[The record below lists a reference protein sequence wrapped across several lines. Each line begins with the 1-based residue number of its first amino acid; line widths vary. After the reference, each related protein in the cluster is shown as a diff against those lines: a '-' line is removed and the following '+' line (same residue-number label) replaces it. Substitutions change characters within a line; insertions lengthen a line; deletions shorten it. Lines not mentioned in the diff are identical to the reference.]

1 MKGRSGAIILDDQ
14 IEANKTIKYDGA
26 DGKS

>member
-1 MKGRSGAIILDDQ
+1 MKGRSGVIMLDDQ
-14 IEANKTIKYDGA
+14 IDANKTIKYDGA